1 MTGLLAY
8 FEEMPDMERL
18 YNEFTHL
25 IRNGLTVSKY
35 LKGANVMD
43 DPEVRSAVKKG
54 FGDIAGFLKDM
65 LEIQENEELR
75 KDFNACKEAVS
86 ILKVEASEA
95 EEHFQESGENIN
107 NGDIQSAIKNLSK
120 AIELDP
126 VNGLYYYNRGTAK
139 KMMLDYELA
148 IPDLTKSIELNIEH
162 LEMAYFNRAMCK
174 FNTQYIKGSREDNKK
189 ARELGY
195 DDYEVEVLD
204 GYIDAVE
211 ELGFDEFMNH
221 YG

>member
-1 MTGLLAY
+1 
-8 FEEMPDMERL
+8 
-18 YNEFTHL
+18 
-25 IRNGLTVSKY
+25 
-35 LKGANVMD
+35 
-43 DPEVRSAVKKG
+43 
-54 FGDIAGFLKDM
+54 
-65 LEIQENEELR
+65 
-75 KDFNACKEAVS
+75 
-86 ILKVEASEA
+86 
-95 EEHFQESGENIN
+95 
-107 NGDIQSAIKNLSK
+107 
-120 AIELDP
+120 
-126 VNGLYYYNRGTAK
+126 
-139 KMMLDYELA
+139 MLDYELA

-211 ELGFDEFMNH
+211 ELGFDEFMKQ